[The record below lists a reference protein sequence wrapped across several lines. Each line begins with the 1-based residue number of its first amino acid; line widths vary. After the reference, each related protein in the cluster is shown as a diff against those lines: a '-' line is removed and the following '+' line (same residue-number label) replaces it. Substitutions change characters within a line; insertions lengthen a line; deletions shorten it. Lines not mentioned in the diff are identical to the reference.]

1 MDQWVLLQLSD
12 SALPVG
18 GFVASGG
25 LESALQILNIKDVE
39 RFLEDSL
46 HTLAYSSIPLI
57 RSVYSTMNDAQ
68 GSMDIVGEIMELDKE
83 YDAFVRT
90 NHVNR
95 RASVTQGVAYLTLIS
110 KSFPDSKLIDF
121 VVDYKMQV
129 RKLATPGHLPLCFAL
144 ACISLEIKCEDAE
157 FMFLFLHV
165 RSIVSSAVRMSMVG
179 PYEGQSL
186 IFKAQERVREA
197 LQAVKGQTMRD
208 IYQTHPIIDILQGS
222 HDRLYTRIFNS

>member
-1 MDQWVLLQLSD
+1 MNHWVLLQLSD

-25 LESALQILNIKDVE
+25 LESAMQMLNIKDVE
-39 RFLEDSL
+39 RFLQDSL
-46 HTLAYSSIPLI
+46 HTLAFSTLPLI
-57 RSVYSTMNDAQ
+57 RSVYRTMRDAQ
-68 GSMDIVGEIMELDKE
+68 GSMDIVGEIMALDKE
-83 YDAFVRT
+83 YDAFVGT

-110 KSFPDSKLIDF
+110 KSFPESKLIDLII
-121 VVDYKMQV
+121 DYKLQV
-129 RKLATPGHLPLCFAL
+129 RKSTTPGHLPLCFAL
-144 ACISLEIKCEDAE
+144 ACISLEIHCEEAE

-186 IFKAQERVREA
+186 IFRAQE
-197 LQAVKGQTMRD
+197 LVKETLKEVQGQSMRD
-208 IYQTHPIIDILQGS
+208 VYQTNPIIDILQGS